1 MAQCCGNQ
9 ESGSS
14 VEGCDEALRSEEVLE
29 ELKAEGIVDVKCIT
43 QHPGFGQVCL
53 QKWSLKL
60 AADKYKTKS
69 KARYRQGGTENT

>member
-1 MAQCCGNQ
+1 MKN
-9 ESGSS
+9 
-14 VEGCDEALRSEEVLE
+14 EVLE
-29 ELKAEGIVDVKCIT
+29 DLKAKGILDVKCIM

-69 KARYRQGGTENT
+69 KARYRQEGIENRYDMNKLEVTKVLCT